1 MKKVLGTYSIIIALA
16 TLLVACPAVAPVTI
30 PSNQIA
36 TGNHHS
42 LWIVDGAVYGAGE
55 DRFGQLGQGQEG
67 AKENPQ
73 ALKVSGLADITQVF
87 AASGGNH
94 NLALQAD
101 GTAYGWG
108 WNNLGQVGT
117 GEKGEHVYTPVKL
130 GVPKL
135 EAAALGTAFTL
146 ALTREGDV
154 YVWGRNNLGQLGMGD
169 FEERLTPTAMT
180 LKDIVAVANGINHGV
195 ALTKDG
201 EVYTWGTNSRGQIG
215 NGERA
220 TGSKG
225 AVTSPY
231 KVTLAGKAV
240 AIGAGNMNTFAI
252 LENGDLYAWGDN
264 FKGLLGDG
272 TTEHRTSPTLITA
285 VRKVKQVD
293 SGARHTMVLLQDGK
307 VMVWGDGKVGQLG
320 NGASGND
327 VASSTPIA
335 VTLEETA
342 TEIMIGTNHN
352 LVRLASGKVVG
363 FGSNGFGRLAQPLET
378 EVVSTPTVVKQ

>member
-1 MKKVLGTYSIIIALA
+1 MKKVLFPQLIIIALA
-16 TLLVACPAVAPVTI
+16 ALLVACPATAPVTI

-42 LWIVDGAVYGAGE
+42 LWLVDGAVYGVGE
-55 DRFGQLGQGQEG
+55 DRWGQLGQGKEG
-67 AKENPQ
+67 AKDNPQ
-73 ALKVSGLADITQVF
+73 ALKVKVLTDISRVF

-117 GEKGEHVYTPVKL
+117 GAKGEHVYTPVKL
-130 GVPKL
+130 SVPKL

-146 ALTREGDV
+146 ALTREGHV

-180 LKDIVAVANGINHGV
+180 LKNIVAVANGINHGV
-195 ALTKDG
+195 ALNKAG

-215 NGERA
+215 NGEKA

-231 KVTLAGKAV
+231 KVTLPSKAV

-264 FKGLLGDG
+264 FKGVLGDG
-272 TTEHRTSPTLITA
+272 TSEHRTTPTKITA
-285 VRKVKQVD
+285 VSKVKQVD

-307 VMVWGDGKVGQLG
+307 VMVWGDGRVGQLG
-320 NGASGND
+320 NGEAGKD
-327 VASSTPIA
+327 VASTTPITVA
-335 VTLEETA
+335 LEATA

-352 LVRLASGKVVG
+352 LVRLSSGTVVG
-363 FGSNGFGRLAQPLET
+363 FGSNAFGRLAQPLTT
-378 EVVSTPTVVKQ
+378 EVVSTPTVVK